1 MNKKAVKYV
10 LIVSGIVLLLGL
22 GIWGYKYIKNRNDDK
37 KTNENKT
44 DLKELANLT
53 SYMTSTVTDDNS
65 NRYTLNYY
73 YNGYIPMGQM
83 GQKCLIGGNYYGN
96 SCSKYNYYL
105 TIYVDNIK
113 LKSSWMFYSYEA
125 YSSKGINIPKRP
137 KNLTTNVLNYKFLI
151 LSLSSYTYCSS
162 YNGDYRI
169 NCNGSTNDA
178 EKTYYPYTKVFDATT
193 GDMIFAV
200 PTNSNEKITITD
212 TFDGISGSE
221 FKNNMYL
228 NSSAA
233 IYYLKS
239 NYTLTD
245 GNNVEVHKVQFDDS
259 YDNNKKYEDSIFA
272 YTKGNIKTNS

>member
-53 SYMTSTVTDDNS
+53 SYMTSTVSTDDNS
-65 NRYTLNYY
+65 NSYTLKYY
-73 YNGYIPMGQM
+73 YNGPIDTGT
-83 GQKCLIGGNYYGN
+83 CLIGK
-96 SCSKYNYYL
+96 SYNRACTKSNFYL
-105 TIYVDNIK
+105 TIYVYDSIK

-125 YSSKGINIPKRP
+125 YSKEYINSFKPTKP
-137 KNLTTNVLNYKFLI
+137 KNLFTNVLNSKFLVI
-151 LSLSSYTYCSS
+151 SLSNYTFCRSMFISGSPDIMCNNSS
-162 YNGDYRI
+162 D
-169 NCNGSTNDA
+169 DV

-200 PTNSNEKITITD
+200 PTNSNEKITITG

-228 NSSAA
+228 KSSAA

-245 GNNVEVHKVQFDDS
+245 GNNVEIHKVQFDDS
-259 YDNNKKYEDSIFA
+259 YDNKYKETIA
-272 YTKGNIKTNS
+272 YTKGDIKTNS